1 MSSNDYETPIDPAV
15 KCGESANFVAIGE
28 AQYAPAR
35 CAVSAQNVWGRR
47 VMVTGAG
54 GSIGSELVRQIARI
68 APARLCLVES
78 CEYNLYQIEH
88 TIAPG
93 FANRLSASICD
104 IRDHTAMRRLFLREQ
119 PDIVFHAA
127 ALKHVPLLED
137 DNVVEAALTNVLGT
151 KNVLDLSISSGADF
165 VGISTDKAVN
175 PTSQMGLTKR
185 VAEIYVHDRAR
196 RHRDRRI
203 SLVRFGNVVG
213 SSGSVVPLFERQIAA
228 GGPVTVT
235 HPEMTRYLM
244 SIEEAVRL
252 SLAAASVPQQEFTIY
267 VLDMNEPVRILDLA
281 LQMIKRAGKRPFLDI
296 DIAIVGARP
305 GEKLCEELFYPWEQ
319 LTPTTVAGVR
329 AAIPNFDP
337 APRMRKF
344 EELLAA
350 AQARDV
356 DWVKRTL
363 IEIVPEFE
371 PFACGS
377 ASAKPVKPKPRVFRT
392 QGAARPAR
400 RSIAVQPA

>member
-1 MSSNDYETPIDPAV
+1 
-15 KCGESANFVAIGE
+15 
-28 AQYAPAR
+28 
-35 CAVSAQNVWGRR
+35 
-47 VMVTGAG
+47 
-54 GSIGSELVRQIARI
+54 
-68 APARLCLVES
+68 
-78 CEYNLYQIEH
+78 
-88 TIAPG
+88 
-93 FANRLSASICD
+93 
-104 IRDHTAMRRLFLREQ
+104 
-119 PDIVFHAA
+119 
-127 ALKHVPLLED
+127 
-137 DNVVEAALTNVLGT
+137 
-151 KNVLDLSISSGADF
+151 
-165 VGISTDKAVN
+165 
-175 PTSQMGLTKR
+175 
-185 VAEIYVHDRAR
+185 
-196 RHRDRRI
+196 
-203 SLVRFGNVVG
+203 
-213 SSGSVVPLFERQIAA
+213 
-228 GGPVTVT
+228 
-235 HPEMTRYLM
+235 
-244 SIEEAVRL
+244 
-252 SLAAASVPQQEFTIY
+252 
-267 VLDMNEPVRILDLA
+267 MNEPVRILDLA